1 MVMLYF
7 SPFFEAIKLRG
18 WYAYVSAQFGYDLI
32 CIIYNNHC
40 DGIEPSHLC
49 VGYPRLWCFLWHC
62 QHPTGLNIPTP
73 SNLKVFSSSVSCL
86 LPFSS
91 LSYVTKLICVESREH
106 APHVIWT
113 TTKVDDVNL
122 LCVSSLFHCQGIDCH
137 IGRVLFRHRN
147 WYNGP
152 IIFFFYSIFLFSF
165 N

>member
-62 QHPTGLNIPTP
+62 QHPTGLNIPPP

-106 APHVIWT
+106 APT
-113 TTKVDDVNL
+113 
-122 LCVSSLFHCQGIDCH
+122 LFEQQQKLMTWIYYVCQVYFTAKGSTATL
-137 IGRVLFRHRN
+137 GA
-147 WYNGP
+147 
-152 IIFFFYSIFLFSF
+152 FYFGTATDIMVR
-165 N
+165 